1 MVLVSILI
9 PDYVR
14 QRKLYQYKRRMYFMS
29 KVEHDCFDALTK
41 AVGDKYIIFA
51 QVHLP
56 TIVDN
61 KVIGQN
67 WLHSFRHISQKSVD
81 FVLCDKTYI
90 SPVLA
95 IELDDSTH
103 ELQERQ
109 ERDIEVERILKNA
122 GVPLLRIKN
131 EGRFDTS
138 IISEM
143 VHQTITGTNKALN
156 L

>member
-1 MVLVSILI
+1 
-9 PDYVR
+9 
-14 QRKLYQYKRRMYFMS
+14 MYFMT
-29 KVEHDCFDALTK
+29 KAEHDCFDALTK

-67 WLHSFRHISQKSVD
+67 WLHAFRHINQKSVD

-109 ERDIEVERILKNA
+109 ERDSEVERILKGA
-122 GVPLLRIKN
+122 GVPLLRIQN
-131 EGRFDTS
+131 GDQFDVND
-138 IISEM
+138 ISEKINQAIAETRPS
-143 VHQTITGTNKALN
+143 VNQ
-156 L
+156 

>member
-1 MVLVSILI
+1 MT
-9 PDYVR
+9 
-14 QRKLYQYKRRMYFMS
+14 KA
-29 KVEHDCFDALTK
+29 EHDCFDALTK

-67 WLHSFRHISQKSVD
+67 WLHAFRHISQKSVD
-81 FVLCDKTYI
+81 FVLCDKVDI

-103 ELQERQ
+103 ELLERQ
-109 ERDIEVERILKNA
+109 ERDIEVERVVKSA

-131 EGRFDTS
+131 EGQFNPS
-138 IISEM
+138 VISER
-143 VHQTITGTNKALN
+143 VTKAITETRSIVSQ
-156 L
+156 